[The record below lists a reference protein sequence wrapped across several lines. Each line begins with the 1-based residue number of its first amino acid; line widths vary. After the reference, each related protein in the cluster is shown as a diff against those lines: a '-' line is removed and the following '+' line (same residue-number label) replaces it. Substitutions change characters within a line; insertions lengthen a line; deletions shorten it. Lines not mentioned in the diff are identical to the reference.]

1 VLVRPMRRGIFGVC
15 LLWCSV
21 SLGAPP
27 PPLEDL
33 LRRAET
39 VVLARVK
46 AASADSVTF
55 ERVEALRGD
64 TEVEITLGFDQQSP
78 AAVQFEVDA
87 QVLLLSQG
95 DARFGPPRPLL
106 GRGMHGQ
113 LMWCGW
119 IALPIIAVGSEP
131 FVDRIFSFADGDPA
145 TDLRD
150 DKHAALRLARVRR
163 LVARFPYD
171 PHSNGKA

>member
-1 VLVRPMRRGIFGVC
+1 MQRVILGLC

-21 SLGAPP
+21 SLGAPA

-39 VVLARVK
+39 VILARVK
-46 AASADSVTF
+46 AASRDSVTF
-55 ERVEALRGD
+55 VRVEALRGD
-64 TEVEITLGFDQQSP
+64 TEAEMTMGFDAETP
-78 AAVQFEVDA
+78 AGVQFDIGA

-113 LMWCGW
+113 MVWCGW
-119 IALPIIAVGSEP
+119 IPLPVITVGSDL
-131 FVDRIFSFADGDPA
+131 FVDRILSFADGKPA
-145 TDLRD
+145 KDLDD
-150 DKHAALRLARVRR
+150 DKHAALRLARVKR

-171 PHSNGKA
+171 PHINDKA

>member
-1 VLVRPMRRGIFGVC
+1 MRSVIIGVC

-21 SLGAPP
+21 SLGAPA
-27 PPLEDL
+27 PPLEAL

-39 VVLARVK
+39 VILARVK

-55 ERVEALRGD
+55 ERVEALRGN
-64 TEVEITLGFDQQSP
+64 TEAQITLGFDEQSP
-78 AAVQFEVDA
+78 AAVRFEIGA

-95 DARFGPPRPLL
+95 DERFGPPRRLL

-113 LMWCGW
+113 MIWCGW
-119 IALPIIAVGSEP
+119 IPLPIITVGSDP
-131 FVDRIFSFADGDPA
+131 FVDRILSFADGGPA

-171 PHSNGKA
+171 PHINDKA